1 MRAILFPVAAEAA
14 LSPAPPATD
23 EAIRIPP
30 LDGDGPMWLQ
40 IRRSMALAILTGDWP
55 AGTRVPAELSLTD
68 HYATSRMTVNKAI
81 QSLASEGLVE
91 RRPKTGTL
99 VTSRARE
106 RPVLEIWDAADAVR
120 REGRH
125 YGYRLLS
132 CGMLAADAPER
143 ADLPTATAV
152 PMIRMLCLHLSD
164 DRPFQLEERLINVD
178 AAPRITCQPL
188 ENVSPGSWLLANVPW
203 TQARHRISARGATA
217 AVAGHLAI
225 APGEACLVVERRTWN
240 DVVPVT
246 MGRFWYPGDDHQL
259 EGQFRPSW

>member
-1 MRAILFPVAAEAA
+1 MPAELPTTQSPPIVDAPV
-14 LSPAPPATD
+14 
-23 EAIRIPP
+23 RVPP
-30 LDGDGPMWLQ
+30 LDGDGPIWLQ

-55 AGTRVPAELSLTD
+55 AGTRVPAEMSLTD

-91 RRPKTGTL
+91 RRPKTGTI

-120 REGRH
+120 REGRR

-132 CGMLAADAPER
+132 CGMLTPDAPER

-164 DRPFQLEERLINVD
+164 DRPFQLEERLINVE

-203 TQARHRISARGATA
+203 TDARHRIAARGATA
-217 AVAGHLAI
+217 AVAGHLSI
-225 APGEACLVVERRTWN
+225 DIGEACLVVERRTWN
-240 DVVPVT
+240 DTVPVT

-259 EGQFRPSW
+259 EGRFRPSW